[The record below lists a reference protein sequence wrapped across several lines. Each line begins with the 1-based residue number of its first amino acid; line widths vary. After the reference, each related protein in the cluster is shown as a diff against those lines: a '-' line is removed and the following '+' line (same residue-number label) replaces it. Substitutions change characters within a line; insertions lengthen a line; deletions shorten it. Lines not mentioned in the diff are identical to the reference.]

1 MNFTKVNHIISF
13 QFWKVTYSHPEFT
26 KKKKDNK
33 KNLSFL
39 GIFKYIHAYIYILR
53 EQSGNIP
60 HC

>member
-13 QFWKVTYSHPEFT
+13 QFGKVTYSHPEFT

-33 KNLSFL
+33 KIFL
-39 GIFKYIHAYIYILR
+39 FWVYLNTYMHIYILR